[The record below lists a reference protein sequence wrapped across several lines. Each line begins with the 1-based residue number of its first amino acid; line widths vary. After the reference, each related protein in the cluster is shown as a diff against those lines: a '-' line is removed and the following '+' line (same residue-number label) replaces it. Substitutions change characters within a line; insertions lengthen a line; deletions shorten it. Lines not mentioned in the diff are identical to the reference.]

1 MNPINTNLTAGGSS
15 GGEGALIA
23 FRGSI
28 LGVGTDVAGS
38 IRIPAL
44 CCGVYGFKPTTGRV
58 PFAGQVSGVAEE
70 TPMIAPSAGPL
81 AQTFDDLE
89 LFMST
94 VSNADAWRYDA
105 TAIAVPWNRQK
116 EPQSALTIGVLP
128 EDPYFPFHPPVKRA
142 LESAVEALEKK
153 GHRIVRLSDAPTR
166 GIAHAMRLA
175 FHYFTYGPRPD
186 NMSASGEPP
195 VSSVAKI
202 QLTSP
207 MFSGPAFLGKEDI
220 GVFEKIA
227 TLGIARKKLSDEWR
241 KAIVENGLDVIL
253 APGAQNTAVPHDTY
267 GWPPYTAI
275 WNLINVRQTPGR
287 SEHTV
292 RILYTIIAD
301 WTSIPHA
308 SSRTGKHQRNSIL
321 SL

>member
-1 MNPINTNLTAGGSS
+1 M
-15 GGEGALIA
+15 
-23 FRGSI
+23 
-28 LGVGTDVAGS
+28 GTDVAGS

-58 PFAGQVSGVAEE
+58 PFAEQVSGVAEE

-128 EDPYFPFHPPVKRA
+128 EDPHFPFHPPVKRA
-142 LESAVEALEKK
+142 LESAVEALEEK
-153 GHRIVRLSDAPTR
+153 GHRIVRLPDAPTR

-207 MFSGPAFLGKEDI
+207 MFSGPAFLDEEDI

-308 SSRTGKHQRNSIL
+308 SSRTRKHQRNSIL